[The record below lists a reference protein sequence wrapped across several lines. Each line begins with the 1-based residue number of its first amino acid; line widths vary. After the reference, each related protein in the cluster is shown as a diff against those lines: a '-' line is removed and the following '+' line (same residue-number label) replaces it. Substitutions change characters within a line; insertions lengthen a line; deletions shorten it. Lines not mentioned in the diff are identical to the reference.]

1 VFGIFNTIGHMTEQK
16 VKVRVRVRVRVR
28 VNHDF
33 RPIGNDVGTDAR

>member
-16 VKVRVRVRVRVR
+16 VKVRVRVRVRV
-28 VNHDF
+28 NHDF

>member
-1 VFGIFNTIGHMTEQK
+1 
-16 VKVRVRVRVRVR
+16 VRVRVRVR